1 MKKRSVLGVV
11 AAGVLVGTFVFGATG
26 CSSESSS
33 VAQPQTEENAV
44 LTLNNIKNEKAVF
57 IYSNSRLFDIDVRL
71 QRCKTK

>member
-44 LTLNNIKNEKAVF
+44 TAASDEASAAVD
-57 IYSNSRLFDIDVRL
+57 RRP
-71 QRCKTK
+71 